1 MEYYLEKPR
10 SELAANLVPEEVAE
24 LVVIEHPE
32 EEFSLERYW
41 VTDQARKVAKQV
53 RSMRASAVKL
63 RALGLAPRNTTMLY
77 GPPGTGKTEMARYI
91 AYREQLPLM
100 YVNMSSAVDSLMG
113 KTSRNISQVFK
124 YAHEGACV
132 LMIDELD
139 CIASNRSL
147 EARQADGELNRTTVT
162 LMQEID
168 RLPAATVLLAATNRA
183 DMLDAALMRRFAQV
197 EQVER
202 LSLEDARGMLGAWV
216 ADIESRLGGAVAF
229 SPEETESLME
239 GYGDDERVT
248 QATVVQRATVLLAD
262 KLLEAGEADVEP
274 ARPAMRAFRV
284 IDPIRN
290 LDVTHDAAS
299 MRDYVEN
306 EEWARPLRYSS
317 LPEGFLLDDAG
328 RLRLST
334 HNEFVPVPQGRL
346 EAVVSRFSE

>member
-1 MEYYLEKPR
+1 MEYYLEEPR
-10 SELAANLVPEEVAE
+10 SELAADLVPEEVAE

-32 EEFSLERYW
+32 ETFNLARYW
-41 VTDQARKVAKQV
+41 VTDQARKVASQV
-53 RSMRASAVKL
+53 HSMRASAERL
-63 RALGLAPRNTTMLY
+63 RALGLSPRNTTMLY

-91 AYREQLPLM
+91 AWREGLPLM

-168 RLPAATVLLAATNRA
+168 RLPAGVVLLAATNRA

-197 EQVER
+197 EKVER
-202 LSLEDARGMLGAWV
+202 LPLEDARAMIEAWA
-216 ADIESRLGGAVAF
+216 ADIEAHAGGVTF
-229 SPEETESLME
+229 SPGDIDDFMA
-239 GYGDDERVT
+239 GYGDGGRVT

-262 KLLEAGEADVEP
+262 KLLEAADLDVEP
-274 ARPAMRAFRV
+274 MQEPMRAFRV
-284 IDPIRN
+284 IDPVHN

-299 MRDYVEN
+299 MRDYIQH
-306 EEWARPLRYSS
+306 EEWAKPLRYSS
-317 LPEGFLLDDAG
+317 APECFLLDDAG

-334 HNEFVPVPQGRL
+334 KNEFVPVPEGRL
-346 EAVVSRFSE
+346 EAVLSRFAG